1 MPLPMTSTISQQQL
15 DTSSSAMPPK
25 PKPWQSAGGS
35 TTKRQNLPQWNVNQM
50 DALEKRIRD
59 RPEVLP
65 PWIAPPPST
74 PQSNARL
81 DAVEAGRSSFRSSQ
95 HNKVFVPLMTQ
106 GGTAQGMES
115 LQQQSQQQQQWQSQQ
130 SPQPFQQQPFQQQQ
144 FQQRP
149 AANLGPIGGRNRGT
163 RLNKP
168 MLLPLRVPMHIEQPN
183 SKERVISIGDRRV
196 VDYGR
201 SQIGNIG
208 LSGQAA
214 DQIAI
219 GTMDNGPTR
228 PEVLSSHRRYYP
240 NTHRAAIA

>member
-1 MPLPMTSTISQQQL
+1 MRNHPQQ
-15 DTSSSAMPPK
+15 
-25 PKPWQSAGGS
+25 
-35 TTKRQNLPQWNVNQM
+35 
-50 DALEKRIRD
+50 
-59 RPEVLP
+59 
-65 PWIAPPPST
+65 
-74 PQSNARL
+74 
-81 DAVEAGRSSFRSSQ
+81 
-95 HNKVFVPLMTQ
+95 
-106 GGTAQGMES
+106 
-115 LQQQSQQQQQWQSQQ
+115 
-130 SPQPFQQQPFQQQQ
+130 FQQQQ